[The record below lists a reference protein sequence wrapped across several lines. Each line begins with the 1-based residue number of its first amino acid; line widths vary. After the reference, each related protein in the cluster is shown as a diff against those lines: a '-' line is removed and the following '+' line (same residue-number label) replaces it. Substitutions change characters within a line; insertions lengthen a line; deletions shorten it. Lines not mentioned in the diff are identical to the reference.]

1 MRRQA
6 TIFYLNKTFVGL
18 VVSLFILI
26 SGCNDNDQK
35 KKVSALF
42 EVLDAKRTGLS
53 FENKLTITSDF
64 NMFNYMY
71 FYNGAGIG
79 AGDFNNDGLADLFF
93 ASNQG
98 RNTLYVNKGKLFF
111 SDVTAEA
118 NIPDDKGWST
128 GVSVVDINNDGLLDI
143 YICRVGKYEVLNSRN
158 QFLICKRINEK
169 GVPIYEDQAKK
180 YGLDFSGFST
190 QSLFFDYDLDGDLDM
205 FLLNHSIHQNGMFA
219 PRENFIGTYDSLSGD
234 RIFRNDDTVFTDVT
248 KRSRINSSVISYGL
262 GIACSDIDLDGWPDI
277 YAGNDFHENDYLY
290 INQKNGTF
298 TEETNERLMHTS
310 KFSMGVDIADANND
324 GYPEIISM
332 DMLPSD
338 PYILKRSLGD
348 DEYDIFF
355 QKIDAGYNY
364 QYSRNNLQYNRKN
377 GMFSEVG
384 LYSGVYATDWSWAPL
399 FMDFDNDGSKDLFIS
414 NGIPKRLNDMD
425 YINFISNEEIQ
436 EKLRRNEIDDRNT
449 ALTKKLPEIKIPNKF
464 FSNKGDLK
472 FTDIGAYIPDNRS
485 TYSNGAV
492 YADLDNDGDLD
503 IVVNNID
510 DPALVYEN
518 KSNDKK
524 ERTYATIKLKGTQK
538 NINAIGAKIVQFEN
552 GSIHVYENYP
562 VRGFLSSMQTPLHIG
577 LHAIKTD
584 SAFLIWPDNTYQPIQ
599 LDTNS
604 NQSINYSRGLPI
616 FNYSKITSYK
626 KNESVSITD
635 ITENTG
641 LEYRHLENTFAEFN
655 REPLLPHMI
664 SSEGPALAVGD
675 MNNDGKDDVFIGASK
690 GFHNAIFVQ
699 ESNGKFRQT
708 INEDMVADSMY
719 EDVAATLV
727 DVNNDK
733 YADLI
738 IASGGNEYYGT
749 DKHLLPRVYIND
761 GKAHFKKREDAFADI
776 YMTASCV
783 VANDF
788 NKDGFIDLF
797 IGGRAMPWTYGQLPP
812 SYLLQNDGTGKFTD
826 VTNTNAKDLKEVGMV
841 TNANWVDIDKDGD
854 DDLLV
859 CCEWGSIY
867 AFVNNNGIFTKK
879 SLTEKKGWWNFILP
893 FDADGDGD
901 MDLLAGNLGLNSR
914 LKASEQQPVKMYYND
929 FDDNGK
935 KEQIITYFVSNKEI
949 PFATKEEII
958 KQMPPLKK
966 KFLYAEDYA
975 RSSLEKM
982 FLENK
987 LQEADKFEANYFSN
1001 TILINDGKMN
1011 FTLAALPWEAQLTSY
1026 RDAVIVN
1033 ANNDKYPDI
1042 FLAGNYY
1049 DNNIQMGRYDADF
1062 GTLLINSG
1070 SNSFICERIENGIIK
1085 GQVRHVKEI
1094 TIGKEKALVLA
1105 KNNDSLRVIRFKLQG
1120 NKF

>member
-1 MRRQA
+1 MRKQA
-6 TIFYLNKTFVGL
+6 TIFNLSKTLAGL
-18 VVSLFILI
+18 ISLFVLI
-26 SGCNDNDQK
+26 SACNDQQK
-35 KKVSALF
+35 KEPALF
-42 EVLDAKRTGLS
+42 EVLDAKRTGLN
-53 FENKLTITSDF
+53 FENKLTITNDF

-79 AGDFNNDGLADLFF
+79 TGDFNNDGLTDLFF

-98 RNTLYVNKGKLFF
+98 RNTLYVNKGNLSF

-143 YICRVGKYEVLNSRN
+143 YVCRVGKYEVLNSRN
-158 QFLICKRINEK
+158 QFLICKGINK
-169 GVPIYEDQAKK
+169 NGVPFYEDQAEK

-205 FLLNHSIHQNGMFA
+205 FLLNHSVHQNGMFA
-219 PRENFIGTYDSLSGD
+219 PRNNFVGTYDPLSGD

-248 KRSRINSSVISYGL
+248 KESKINSSVISYGL

-298 TEETNERLMHTS
+298 SEETNKRLMHTS

-364 QYSRNNLQYNRKN
+364 QYARNNLQYNRKN
-377 GMFSEVG
+377 GMFSEIG
-384 LYSGVYATDWSWAPL
+384 LYSGVYSTDWSWAPL
-399 FMDFDNDGSKDLFIS
+399 FMDFDNDGTKDLFIA

-425 YINFISNEEIQ
+425 YINFVSNEEIQ
-436 EKLRRNEIDDRNT
+436 SKLRRNEIDDRNT
-449 ALTKKLPEIKIPNKF
+449 ALVKKLPEIKIPNKF
-464 FSNKGDLK
+464 FSNKGEMS
-472 FTDIGAYIPDNRS
+472 FTDIATDISGNKS

-510 DPALVYEN
+510 DPALIYEN

-524 ERTYATIKLKGTQK
+524 ERSYATIKLKGSKK
-538 NINAIGAKIVQFEN
+538 NINAVGARIIQFGN

-562 VRGFLSSMQTPLHIG
+562 VRGFLSSMQIPMHIG
-577 LHAIKTD
+577 LYKVKTD
-584 SAFLIWPDNTYQPIQ
+584 SAFLIWPDNTYQQIQ

-604 NQSINYSRGLPI
+604 DQSINYSAGLPA

-626 KNESVSITD
+626 KNDAIAVTD

-641 LEYRHLENTFAEFN
+641 LEYRHTENMFVEFN

-675 MNNDGKDDVFIGASK
+675 MNNDGREDVFIGASK
-690 GFHNAIFVQ
+690 GSRNGIFVQ
-699 ESNGKFRQT
+699 QINGKFRKEL
-708 INEDMVADSMY
+708 NENMFVDSMY
-719 EDVAATLV
+719 EDVAAALV

-738 IASGGNEYYGT
+738 IASGGNEFYGT
-749 DKHLLPRVYIND
+749 DKYLLPRVYLND
-761 GKAHFKKREDAFADI
+761 GKAHFTKKEDAFTDI

-788 NKDGFIDLF
+788 NKDGLIDLF
-797 IGGRAMPWTYGQLPP
+797 IGGRAMPWDYGQLPP

-826 VTNTNAKDLKEVGMV
+826 VTNKYATGLKEIGMV
-841 TNANWVDIDKDGD
+841 TNANWIDIDKDGD
-854 DDLLV
+854 DDLIV
-859 CCEWGSIY
+859 CCEWGGIY
-867 AFVNNNGIFTKK
+867 VFVNNKGSFTKK
-879 SLTEKKGWWNFILP
+879 ILSDKKGWWNFILP
-893 FDADGDGD
+893 FDTDGDGD
-901 MDLLAGNLGLNSR
+901 IDLIAGNLGLNSR

-935 KEQIITYFVSNKEI
+935 KEQIITYFVGNKEI
-949 PFATKEEII
+949 PFATKEELI
-958 KQMPPLKK
+958 KQMPSLKK
-966 KFLYAEDYA
+966 KFLYAEDFA
-975 RSSLEKM
+975 KSTLGEM
-982 FLENK
+982 FSEDK
-987 LQEADKFEANYFSN
+987 LKKADKFEANYFSN
-1001 TILINDGKMN
+1001 AILINDGKMN
-1011 FTLAALPWEAQLTSY
+1011 FTLTALPWEAQLTSY
-1026 RDAVIVN
+1026 RDAIVVD

-1062 GTLLINSG
+1062 GTVLINSG
-1070 SNSFICERIENGIIK
+1070 TNSFTCERTDNAIK

-1094 TIGKEKALVLA
+1094 NIGKGKALLLA
-1105 KNNDSLRVIRFKLQG
+1105 KNNDSLRVIKLPG
-1120 NKF
+1120 SKF